1 METKVEL
8 QGIVRK
14 TSNLNSPA
22 GSLHEIINLRK
33 MYGSWRPILPK
44 HIIKQNFAP
53 SSEMFIHTMDELE
66 FYVTYDSDGKI
77 NARDDQG
84 AVFEELTTLDPG
96 LDIKFSSIGDFLIIN
111 DLTNYEQYIFRYYPD
126 KTPKYT
132 DVSSIPFLNMTLTA
146 TKTATFNEYTAEWN
160 QDAFQAGWVLLETE
174 LRKLYPN
181 YFEGW
186 VFLRWGI
193 ELIDGTVVKHSTP
206 IFLYCGDITVDH
218 SNTNV
223 AVIIRSYLYEIGY
236 TIQAT
241 LPSDWSNYS
250 NLIRGIAIYMTKP
263 VSKYDLSQSG
273 FIPEGNWVDLFEK
286 TTSVVDLFRNASE
299 YYLVHNIP
307 FNKITNAGTG
317 TIGSGK
323 RIISRG
329 TIDKSGIQHFFQNP
343 GSTAWDSSFGL
354 RYTYGQKPEINPD
367 EFNVND
373 ITSYNL
379 LNVDDI
385 SHHTQIGIRTLNYN
399 SRLFYGDIYSR
410 LFDGYNIADI
420 LLPDG
425 SGTTEFDMYIEVD
438 LPTSLGLRT
447 VRQTMKFDFDAFILP
462 IVIGYPDIR
471 AREMRIM
478 HNSGGTL
485 KKLTLTLEAHPV
497 LNFAYATKLDGADI
511 TQMAKDSDGTISVPI
526 SIVTIAATLATLY
539 TNLRDKN
546 RVQLT
551 ELYNPYILPA
561 LNSYQVGEGNI
572 VALGVNMIPLEDRF
586 GTFPVFVF
594 TSRGTWA
601 LNLSDSGSVV
611 VSNIV
616 PVSSAVCTN
625 PDSIVVVE
633 NLLVFFA
640 SDGIKL
646 LTGQT
651 PTEISDLAETTPLS
665 VLDGQDAYEQIKVQS
680 SLNVVTDQIS
690 TIDLLEYCEDAK
702 FAYDKKLNELIVSN
716 YDYDYSYFYSFNDK
730 MWFKSSQKFKKF
742 ISNYPNTYAL
752 STGNDLVD
760 LSVEESSGNV
770 PVFFETKPILIG
782 PDKEVKLARLIL
794 GGKFDVATNL
804 YGALYLFGSN
814 DGSVWTL
821 VTGKEI
827 NGENIYNIIIPRL
840 SLSLRY
846 IILVFSGTISQD
858 SSISE
863 FRIIT

>member
-1 METKVEL
+1 
-8 QGIVRK
+8 
-14 TSNLNSPA
+14 
-22 GSLHEIINLRK
+22 
-33 MYGSWRPILPK
+33 
-44 HIIKQNFAP
+44 
-53 SSEMFIHTMDELE
+53 
-66 FYVTYDSDGKI
+66 
-77 NARDDQG
+77 
-84 AVFEELTTLDPG
+84 
-96 LDIKFSSIGDFLIIN
+96 
-111 DLTNYEQYIFRYYPD
+111 
-126 KTPKYT
+126 
-132 DVSSIPFLNMTLTA
+132 
-146 TKTATFNEYTAEWN
+146 
-160 QDAFQAGWVLLETE
+160 
-174 LRKLYPN
+174 
-181 YFEGW
+181 
-186 VFLRWGI
+186 
-193 ELIDGTVVKHSTP
+193 
-206 IFLYCGDITVDH
+206 
-218 SNTNV
+218 
-223 AVIIRSYLYEIGY
+223 
-236 TIQAT
+236 
-241 LPSDWSNYS
+241 
-250 NLIRGIAIYMTKP
+250 
-263 VSKYDLSQSG
+263 
-273 FIPEGNWVDLFEK
+273 
-286 TTSVVDLFRNASE
+286 
-299 YYLVHNIP
+299 
-307 FNKITNAGTG
+307 
-317 TIGSGK
+317 
-323 RIISRG
+323 
-329 TIDKSGIQHFFQNP
+329 
-343 GSTAWDSSFGL
+343 
-354 RYTYGQKPEINPD
+354 
-367 EFNVND
+367 
-373 ITSYNL
+373 
-379 LNVDDI
+379 
-385 SHHTQIGIRTLNYN
+385 
-399 SRLFYGDIYSR
+399 
-410 LFDGYNIADI
+410 
-420 LLPDG
+420 
-425 SGTTEFDMYIEVD
+425 
-438 LPTSLGLRT
+438 
-447 VRQTMKFDFDAFILP
+447 
-462 IVIGYPDIR
+462 
-471 AREMRIM
+471 
-478 HNSGGTL
+478 
-485 KKLTLTLEAHPV
+485 
-497 LNFAYATKLDGADI
+497 
-511 TQMAKDSDGTISVPI
+511 
-526 SIVTIAATLATLY
+526 
-539 TNLRDKN
+539 
-546 RVQLT
+546 
-551 ELYNPYILPA
+551 
-561 LNSYQVGEGNI
+561 
-572 VALGVNMIPLEDRF
+572 MIPLEDRF

-601 LNLSDSGSVV
+601 LNLSDSGSVI

-716 YDYDYSYFYSFNDK
+716 YDYDYTYFYSFNDK